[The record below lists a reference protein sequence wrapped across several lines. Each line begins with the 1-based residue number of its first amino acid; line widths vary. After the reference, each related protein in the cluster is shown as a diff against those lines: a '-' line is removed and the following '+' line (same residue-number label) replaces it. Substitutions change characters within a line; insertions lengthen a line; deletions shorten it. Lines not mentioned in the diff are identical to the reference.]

1 MKDKADKKVNK
12 IVRTINKQLAAD
24 VFKDRF
30 WIRQAKKSREN
41 DIKYYMFELRDRKQ
55 PFRNTL
61 IRGWFSEFSFLYFDL
76 SKEVNNFIVTS
87 DFWEDYRSE

>member
-1 MKDKADKKVNK
+1 MKNKADKKVNK

-24 VFKDRF
+24 VFEDRF

-61 IRGWFSEFSFLYFDL
+61 IRGWFSEFSFLYNSIL
-76 SKEVNNFIVTS
+76 SSNLLYDT
-87 DFWEDYRSE
+87 DFFAKTKDSG